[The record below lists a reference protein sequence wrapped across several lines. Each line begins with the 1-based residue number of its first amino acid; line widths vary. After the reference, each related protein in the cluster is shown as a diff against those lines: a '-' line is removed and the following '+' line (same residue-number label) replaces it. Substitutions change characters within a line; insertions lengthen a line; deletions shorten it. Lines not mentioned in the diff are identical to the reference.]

1 MCSAEIITS
10 FGKLIKCVFTVSNF
24 SDHGTRLGNKPFWC
38 VDVSICLQIFHRQ
51 ECHRWSTYII
61 TQQKT
66 SVYYTMCK
74 SEPDH
79 NSYQNALVTIIRVCF
94 LILIF
99 CSLKKNLFKNV
110 LTFLQSIN
118 SAEPSL
124 HSVSKTIRKERHF
137 NRSQKF
143 EPMTTDM
150 LTKPSLNFVS
160 YIKHVLHN
168 WSVHL

>member
-1 MCSAEIITS
+1 MCGCVYLFADFPQARMSQMKHIYNNPTKDICILYHVQKWTWS
-10 FGKLIKCVFTVSNF
+10 QQLPKCTGHNNKGLLFNF
-24 SDHGTRLGNKPFWC
+24 NF
-38 VDVSICLQIFHRQ
+38 LQ
-51 ECHRWSTYII
+51 
-61 TQQKT
+61 
-66 SVYYTMCK
+66 
-74 SEPDH
+74 
-79 NSYQNALVTIIRVCF
+79 
-94 LILIF
+94 
-99 CSLKKNLFKNV
+99 LKKNLFKNV